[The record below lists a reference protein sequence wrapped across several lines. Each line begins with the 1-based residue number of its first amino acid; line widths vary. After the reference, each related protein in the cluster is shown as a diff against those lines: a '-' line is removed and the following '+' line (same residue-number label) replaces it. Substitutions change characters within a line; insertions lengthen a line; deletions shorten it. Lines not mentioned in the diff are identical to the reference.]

1 MGNTNGCRRFRVIK
15 VNNSRCKRHSQVL
28 SVATPGKLTVQMKGP
43 LLSFTCN
50 NANEI
55 QKTNEV
61 HINLSL
67 EKNKEREVL
76 IFHHTSSKSQ
86 ETPKLRYILN
96 IQQTTTFMYFSCLVS
111 RSLQCLYELVENL
124 ASILNKI
131 DGVTRTLNT
140 GSWNFPSY
148 CLTLRAIIIIVNMHK
163 KLSENNIQRLRK
175 QNSAYRNVLDTLN
188 HCAEQ
193 GRHTEFI
200 SETRLFYILFP
211 LSKNCIFQ
219 MNHSSN
225 LIKEKMLQS
234 IKLLLLWNWGVIT
247 KKNVCST

>member
-15 VNNSRCKRHSQVL
+15 VNNSRCKRHSHVL

-50 NANEI
+50 NTNEI
-55 QKTNEV
+55 QKMNEV

-124 ASILNKI
+124 ASILNEI
-131 DGVTRTLNT
+131 DGVTRTTLNT

-163 KLSENNIQRLRK
+163 RLSENNIQRLRK

-200 SETRLFYILFP
+200 SKTRLFYILLP

-225 LIKEKMLQS
+225 LIKEKKRCFNPLNCCCYEIEVLLQ
-234 IKLLLLWNWGVIT
+234 
-247 KKNVCST
+247 KKCL